1 MKKKVRITLP
11 KAAKGLNLSSKPGTH
26 PIVGGRQLAPGA
38 FFPSTNF
45 VEPNVEVNSTLKP
58 TDRENANLEAEK
70 GETVVTN
77 LAQTGIPEF
86 YTVGGKRHY
95 DGGTPLSLPPDSF
108 IFSRDRKLAVKDKD
122 ILAQFGK
129 NVGKKGK
136 KKYTFAELSKQY
148 DINKY
153 RKILADP
160 AADKHQINTAEMMIE
175 NYNKKLG
182 GLAMVQESMKGFP
195 NGIPGIA
202 MPYLMA
208 TGIDPAEILPQQ
220 QPQAPQGMPMKYGGQ
235 NYFAPGGEF
244 EEAETAESLSEME
257 FEPTQGMLD
266 AVKPSAPA
274 VWDYAA
280 QQKYISS
287 PDYVPG
293 GGEGRGNLY
302 QQGIVDYF
310 TSQGTGGGRE
320 AGEQFFKDVAR
331 DTGEVYS
338 YTDTG
343 GGGSKWAFDRTATD
357 ALAQQKQQEAIAAQ
371 QAKDAAR
378 GFTPGFKYENDQLF
392 QKRQGRVTGEEHWE
406 ASNPVMAR
414 LYAKKYGTGE
424 LSGKEL
430 MQQIK
435 ENPEAFA
442 SSWGQQA
449 ADDAQLAAIT
459 LKQFGGGVSED
470 DYVVGVGELASPEEQ
485 ALFEQGYYNPNVIP
499 FYTEENRPGA
509 GNRKRVR
516 VTMPGTTPQT
526 SGKPVKVQNIP
537 KGKRKWDM
545 NAEGYDKASVR
556 EGDYIRN
563 KDGVWMKVTGRTTG
577 APEYTGGPLDE
588 KLKGNVADLR
598 EAYGRLEQRI
608 EGNPDLRDA
617 IIKQY
622 RDNMA
627 KVKPRKNLS
636 QTDIDRAKGM
646 TDVEIM
652 DNFYRAQKQVMA
664 VQAHKGQ
671 LKDNKDLWD
680 KDKNQYINTI
690 TELGFDPM
698 DASETAAF
706 QGTYIGLQKLA
717 QDPKF
722 KDELADFRV
731 TPVGKGDEPGGGTG
745 LSTISDIDGWFGNTT
760 VGEAA
765 LYAPKANE
773 LEMQEAEWDE
783 VRKDPGVKH
792 LQNQYGPGRTPFWT
806 EDIINL
812 GFAAKNLFGIRKEL
826 PWQAKPITTLPRPT
840 FLSPD
845 QQIQNILGAQRQGV
859 RGAGAFGSPQAYAA
873 NVAAMQA
880 NAMQHVANAIGNV
893 HDRNVQV
900 ANQFELQRAN
910 IINNA
915 NVRDAQLATSLH
927 DKNAILN
934 QQFRNAKNQAW
945 DNVRRMGVN
954 MWTNRGM
961 TQNLNTFTDQYDIDP
976 VTGFKYFTS
985 PRELTPKN
993 AQSNDVYDLAAS
1005 YKNTAP
1011 DMTWGEALRFAK
1023 ASKGLPDSPTMGT
1036 GMDPREMAAGY
1047 PGSASGG
1054 YYPQG

>member
-1 MKKKVRITLP
+1 
-11 KAAKGLNLSSKPGTH
+11 
-26 PIVGGRQLAPGA
+26 
-38 FFPSTNF
+38 
-45 VEPNVEVNSTLKP
+45 
-58 TDRENANLEAEK
+58 
-70 GETVVTN
+70 
-77 LAQTGIPEF
+77 
-86 YTVGGKRHY
+86 
-95 DGGTPLSLPPDSF
+95 
-108 IFSRDRKLAVKDKD
+108 
-122 ILAQFGK
+122 
-129 NVGKKGK
+129 
-136 KKYTFAELSKQY
+136 
-148 DINKY
+148 
-153 RKILADP
+153 
-160 AADKHQINTAEMMIE
+160 
-175 NYNKKLG
+175 
-182 GLAMVQESMKGFP
+182 
-195 NGIPGIA
+195 
-202 MPYLMA
+202 
-208 TGIDPAEILPQQ
+208 
-220 QPQAPQGMPMKYGGQ
+220 
-235 NYFAPGGEF
+235 
-244 EEAETAESLSEME
+244 
-257 FEPTQGMLD
+257 
-266 AVKPSAPA
+266 
-274 VWDYAA
+274 
-280 QQKYISS
+280 
-287 PDYVPG
+287 
-293 GGEGRGNLY
+293 
-302 QQGIVDYF
+302 
-310 TSQGTGGGRE
+310 
-320 AGEQFFKDVAR
+320 
-331 DTGEVYS
+331 
-338 YTDTG
+338 
-343 GGGSKWAFDRTATD
+343 
-357 ALAQQKQQEAIAAQ
+357 
-371 QAKDAAR
+371 
-378 GFTPGFKYENDQLF
+378 
-392 QKRQGRVTGEEHWE
+392 
-406 ASNPVMAR
+406 
-414 LYAKKYGTGE
+414 
-424 LSGKEL
+424 
-430 MQQIK
+430 
-435 ENPEAFA
+435 
-442 SSWGQQA
+442 
-449 ADDAQLAAIT
+449 
-459 LKQFGGGVSED
+459 
-470 DYVVGVGELASPEEQ
+470 
-485 ALFEQGYYNPNVIP
+485 
-499 FYTEENRPGA
+499 
-509 GNRKRVR
+509 
-516 VTMPGTTPQT
+516 
-526 SGKPVKVQNIP
+526 
-537 KGKRKWDM
+537 
-545 NAEGYDKASVR
+545 
-556 EGDYIRN
+556 
-563 KDGVWMKVTGRTTG
+563 
-577 APEYTGGPLDE
+577 
-588 KLKGNVADLR
+588 
-598 EAYGRLEQRI
+598 
-608 EGNPDLRDA
+608 
-617 IIKQY
+617 
-622 RDNMA
+622 MA

-636 QTDIDRAKGM
+636 QADIDRAKGM
-646 TDVEIM
+646 KDDEIM

-706 QGTYIGLQKLA
+706 QGTYVGLQKLA

-783 VRKDPGVKH
+783 VRKDPAVKH

-893 HDRNVQV
+893 HNRNVQV

-945 DNVRRMGVN
+945 DTVRRMGVN

-1023 ASKGLPDSPTMGT
+1023 ASRGLPDSPTMGT

-1047 PGSASGG
+1047 PGSAPGG